1 MEILKLNSQI
11 FMKNNYYL
19 SAIITLFIS
28 LTSCSSSDSNDA
40 NTPSDMVSSKTWK
53 IESKMLSP
61 TINYGGVEIDDIMI
75 LEPEETRNYSFEFKS
90 DGTFVQRDAAGVSI
104 FESTWSLN
112 SDNTLLSFGEPIVY
126 NYPVVGE
133 MGFSTIDIISISSSK
148 MVGTIEST
156 FGEDDYELTITFI

>member
-19 SAIITLFIS
+19 SAIIALFIS

-75 LEPEETRNYSFEFKS
+75 LESEETRNYSFKFNA
-90 DGTFVQRDAAGVSI
+90 DGTFEQYDATGEVL

-112 SDNTLLSFGEPIVY
+112 SDNTILSFGEPIVY
-126 NYPVVGE
+126 VYPVVGE
-133 MGFSTIDIISISSSK
+133 MGFSSIDIVSISSSK
-148 MVGTIEST
+148 IVGTIEST

>member
-1 MEILKLNSQI
+1 MEILKFNSQI

-19 SAIITLFIS
+19 SAIIALFIS
-28 LTSCSSSDSNDA
+28 LSSCSSDSNDA

-61 TINYGGVEIDDIMI
+61 TINYGGIEITDIMI
-75 LEPEETRNYSFEFKS
+75 LESEETRNYSFKFNA
-90 DGTFVQRDAAGVSI
+90 DGTFVQYDAAGEVL

-112 SDNTLLSFGEPIVY
+112 SENTVLSFGEPIVY
-126 NYPVVGE
+126 VYPVVGE
-133 MGFSTIDIISISSSK
+133 MGFSSIDIISISSSK
-148 MVGTIEST
+148 IVGTIDST

>member
-1 MEILKLNSQI
+1 
-11 FMKNNYYL
+11 MKNNYYL
-19 SAIITLFIS
+19 TAIFALIIS
-28 LTSCSSSDSNDA
+28 LTSCSSSDSE
-40 NTPSDMVSSKTWK
+40 TKSDIMSSKTWV

-61 TINYGGVEIDDIMI
+61 TINYGTIEITDIMV

-90 DGTFVQRDAAGVSI
+90 DGTFVQRDAAGASV

-148 MVGTIEST
+148 VVGTVESV
-156 FGEDDYELTITFI
+156 FGGENYELTITFI